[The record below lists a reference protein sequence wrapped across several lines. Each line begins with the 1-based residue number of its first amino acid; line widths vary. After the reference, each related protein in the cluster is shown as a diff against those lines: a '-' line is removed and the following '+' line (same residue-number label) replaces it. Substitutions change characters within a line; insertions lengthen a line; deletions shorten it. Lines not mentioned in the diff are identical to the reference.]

1 MDIEEAL
8 RAIPAVDVE
17 KMSDGYHTFADLYEQ
32 RLILSAALAKNNP
45 HAWKSKRHE
54 DGSVPFGGGWFIMGF
69 DTDEGCYTYHYEL
82 KDWDLFQCEE
92 LDKGKPWDGHTSK
105 DVRRLLSIP
114 AADVAPVVHGKRL
127 LADMSGAKAVSLH
140 DIYRVI
146 AGHSYYHGDRILA
159 ALTCIVEGKEVNP
172 VRPADVAPVVYC
184 RHCRSYNKPRL
195 GWCSVH
201 LDCEGPDDF
210 CGYGVRKDDDDA
222 KES

>member
-1 MDIEEAL
+1 MAEYIERGALYEAL
-8 RAIPAVDVE
+8 TAAAVNDKFKSIGTWAKAICVLHNLPAVDVE

-45 HAWKSKRHE
+45 HAWKSKRHG

-114 AADVAPVVHGKRL
+114 AADVAPVVHGRWI
-127 LADMSGAKAVSLH
+127 GAPL
-140 DIYRVI
+140 
-146 AGHSYYHGDRILA
+146 
-159 ALTCIVEGKEVNP
+159 
-172 VRPADVAPVVYC
+172 
-184 RHCRSYNKPRL
+184 
-195 GWCSVH
+195 
-201 LDCEGPDDF
+201 
-210 CGYGVRKDDDDA
+210 CGYGTCECSECGSWYKIYVDSHGEIMEKYCLNCGARMDGGNENDR
-222 KES
+222 